1 MNNGIALVIESLVA
15 ILLALTIGYCWL
27 LNRRL
32 LKLRSDESALKATIA
47 ELVTATDIAGRAISG
62 LKQAVHDCDTA
73 LGERLRRAEEISR
86 HITEQT
92 AVGEDVVRRIAL
104 IASAAR
110 PPLRPELKPEQPPAN
125 MQAAPPTRASAT
137 LAAAQAF
144 VRRTEDRQSA
154 A

>member
-15 ILLALTIGYCWL
+15 ILLALTLGYCWL

-73 LGERLRRAEEISR
+73 LGERLGRAEDISR

-92 AVGEDVVRRIAL
+92 AIGEDVVRRIAL
-104 IASAAR
+104 LATAAR
-110 PPLRPELKPEQPPAN
+110 PASLKPEQPAVT
-125 MQAAPPTRASAT
+125 MSSTAPRSSST

-144 VRRTEDRQSA
+144 VRRNQERQSA

>member
-1 MNNGIALVIESLVA
+1 MSNGIALVIESLVA
-15 ILLALTIGYCWL
+15 VLLVLTIGYCWL
-27 LNRRL
+27 LNKRL
-32 LKLRSDESALKATIA
+32 LKLRSDESVLRATIA

-73 LGERLRRAEEISR
+73 LGERLGRAEDISR

-92 AVGEDVVRRIAL
+92 AIGEDVVRRIAL
-104 IASAAR
+104 LATAAR
-110 PPLRPELKPEQPPAN
+110 PASLKPEQPTVT
-125 MQAAPPTRASAT
+125 MSSTAPRSSST

-144 VRRTEDRQSA
+144 VRRNQERQSA

>member
-1 MNNGIALVIESLVA
+1 MGNGIALVIESLVA

-32 LKLRSDESALKATIA
+32 MKLRSDESVLRATIA

-73 LGERLRRAEEISR
+73 LAERLGHAEHVSR
-86 HITEQT
+86 HITDQIGH
-92 AVGEDVVRRIAL
+92 GEDVVRRIAM
-104 IASAAR
+104 IATAAR
-110 PPLRPELKPEQPPAN
+110 PGSLQPEHPPAN
-125 MQAAPPTRASAT
+125 TQSMRATST

-144 VRRTEDRQSA
+144 VRRNQERQSA

>member
-1 MNNGIALVIESLVA
+1 M
-15 ILLALTIGYCWL
+15 TIGYCWL
-27 LNRRL
+27 LNKRL
-32 LKLRSDESALKATIA
+32 LKLRSDESVLRATIA

-73 LGERLRRAEEISR
+73 LGERLGRAEDISR

-92 AVGEDVVRRIAL
+92 VLGEDVVRRIAL
-104 IASAAR
+104 LATAAR
-110 PPLRPELKPEQPPAN
+110 PATLRPEQLPAN
-125 MQAAPPTRASAT
+125 TQTIAAPRSTST

-144 VRRTEDRQSA
+144 VRRNQERQSA

>member
-1 MNNGIALVIESLVA
+1 MSNGIALVIESLVA
-15 ILLALTIGYCWL
+15 VLLVMTIGYCWL
-27 LNRRL
+27 LNKRL
-32 LKLRSDESALKATIA
+32 LKLRSDESVLRATIA

-73 LGERLRRAEEISR
+73 LGERLGRAEDISR

-92 AVGEDVVRRIAL
+92 AIGEDVVRRIAL
-104 IASAAR
+104 LATAAR
-110 PPLRPELKPEQPPAN
+110 PAGLKPEQPPAN
-125 MQAAPPTRASAT
+125 TQSQRSSST

-144 VRRTEDRQSA
+144 VRRNQERHSA

>member
-1 MNNGIALVIESLVA
+1 MGNGIALMIELMVAVLLVM
-15 ILLALTIGYCWL
+15 TIGYCWL

-32 LKLRSDESALKATIA
+32 MKLRADESVLKATIS

-62 LKQAVHDCDTA
+62 LKQAVHDCDAA
-73 LGERLRRAEEISR
+73 LGERLSHAEAISR

-92 AVGEDVVRRIAL
+92 ALGEDVVRRIAM
-104 IASAAR
+104 IATAAR
-110 PPLRPELKPEQPPAN
+110 PGPLRPDQPPAN
-125 MQAAPPTRASAT
+125 TQAPRPSST

-144 VRRTEDRQSA
+144 VRRNQERQSA

>member
-62 LKQAVHDCDTA
+62 LKQAVHDCDVA
-73 LGERLRRAEEISR
+73 LGERLGRAEEISR

-92 AVGEDVVRRIAL
+92 SLGEDVVRRIAL
-104 IASAAR
+104 IATAAK
-110 PPLRPELKPEQPPAN
+110 PGSLKPEPAAN
-125 MQAAPPTRASAT
+125 TQTAPSGSRASQT

-144 VRRTEDRQSA
+144 VRRTQDRQTTA

>member
-1 MNNGIALVIESLVA
+1 MSNGIALVIESLVA
-15 ILLALTIGYCWL
+15 VLLVMTIGYCWL
-27 LNRRL
+27 LNKRL
-32 LKLRSDESALKATIA
+32 LKLRSDESVLRATIA

-73 LGERLRRAEEISR
+73 LGERLGRAEDISR

-92 AVGEDVVRRIAL
+92 AMGEDVVRRIAL
-104 IASAAR
+104 LATAAR
-110 PPLRPELKPEQPPAN
+110 PASLKPEQPAAN
-125 MQAAPPTRASAT
+125 TQTSVAARSSST

-144 VRRTEDRQSA
+144 VRRNQERQSA